1 MFNYLWKNKLPTW
14 LIFAILPSSNTSA
27 DFAKGKIRIWPIKE
41 KTPTLKRHNSFIL
54 KTLLNSCRSLLLGL
68 GIANFAYALDIQ
80 NPIAPVSSFP
90 QLIDRI
96 ASALRTIVMPLAI
109 AAIIFVGFKFVSAA
123 ASGNQAE
130 LTKAKTM
137 LWWVLIGTAIVIGAS
152 VLAQAVVNFAS
163 GLGS

>member
-1 MFNYLWKNKLPTW
+1 MNLLIPSPVRNKLPKATAVVPLAQRISNGVWKNKLLRP
-14 LIFAILPSSNTSA
+14 LIFAIL
-27 DFAKGKIRIWPIKE
+27 
-41 KTPTLKRHNSFIL
+41 
-54 KTLLNSCRSLLLGL
+54 
-68 GIANFAYALDIQ
+68 GIANLVWAVEIT

-137 LWWVLIGTAIVIGAS
+137 LWWVLIGTAIIIGAS

-163 GLGS
+163 SLNS

>member
-1 MFNYLWKNKLPTW
+1 MTFFSLNYLCPVIQLRQPSLASRHKSGRPKLIYWVWKNKLPAW
-14 LIFAILPSSNTSA
+14 LIFAIL
-27 DFAKGKIRIWPIKE
+27 
-41 KTPTLKRHNSFIL
+41 
-54 KTLLNSCRSLLLGL
+54 
-68 GIANFAYALDIQ
+68 GIADFAYALEIT
-80 NPIAPVSSFP
+80 NPISPVSSFP

-109 AAIIFVGFKFVSAA
+109 AAIIFVGFKFVNAA

-163 GLGS
+163 GLNS